1 MKYVITMTLECTYEI
16 DAEDYTEEQAISL
29 AEEWFTEAEP
39 HMTVQKLA
47 PCQMNGK
54 CPYQHNPD
62 HSCSD
67 CR

>member
-16 DAEDYTEEQAISL
+16 DAECYTKEQAISL
-29 AEEWFTEAEP
+29 AEEWFAEAEP
-39 HMTVQKLA
+39 RMIVQKLA
-47 PCQMNGK
+47 PCQLGEP
-54 CPYQHNPD
+54 CPYNHSI